1 MKKVF
6 ILSSVIILLIGC
18 AQKHQV
24 RKLQGYI
31 VYILPNNIDF
41 VETKG
46 RPDTYYN
53 KHFAIENFGS
63 AISFKPNCEIKQLI
77 ENIRADTLFDENP
90 ELQGYTTFMKELLIF
105 PAEIT
110 IADTSFETNDEG
122 KKKFKMIMNKKKV
135 EFNYTEFNSGVIINL
150 IRLE

>member
-1 MKKVF
+1 MKKIF
-6 ILSSVIILLIGC
+6 LLFSVILIGC
-18 AQKHQV
+18 AQKQQV
-24 RKLQGYI
+24 RDLKGYI
-31 VYILPNNIDF
+31 VYILPNNIQF

-46 RPDTYYN
+46 RPDTNYN
-53 KHFAIENFGS
+53 KHFTIENFGS
-63 AISFKPNCEIKQLI
+63 AISFKPNCEVKNLI

-90 ELQGYTTFMKELLIF
+90 ELKGYTTFMKEPLIF

-110 IADTSFETNDEG
+110 IADTSFETDDAV

-135 EFNYTEFNSGVIINL
+135 EFTYTEFNSGVIIKL